1 MWNWL
6 NYTDS
11 GRMVKSWVVVFV
23 ATILTLFLADGA
35 DVFAV
40 DMSDLKAWVAAAVA
54 AVVPLVLNFL
64 NPKDTRYGLKEDEYV

>member
-1 MWNWL
+1 
-6 NYTDS
+6 
-11 GRMVKSWVVVFV
+11 MVKSWVVVFV

-35 DVFAV
+35 DIFAV
-40 DMSDLKAWVAAAVA
+40 DMSDLKAWVSAAVA

>member
-1 MWNWL
+1 
-6 NYTDS
+6 
-11 GRMVKSWVVVFV
+11 MVKSWVVVFV

-54 AVVPLVLNFL
+54 AVVPLVLNWL
-64 NPKDTRYGLKEDEYV
+64 NPKDTRYGIKEDEYV

>member
-1 MWNWL
+1 
-6 NYTDS
+6 
-11 GRMVKSWVVVFV
+11 MVKSWVVVFV